1 MIANGR
7 RLTRVLIPLLTIA
20 IAQVIRGGTMV
31 PMELKDLPGQASVV
45 ALGHVISVR
54 TTQRDG
60 AVLEKLATVKV
71 IAVLRGT
78 YTERALK
85 VRTRTG
91 LVFFDRHLE
100 VGDAGVLFLKP
111 SARGDFEAAYPGS
124 FALFEEGTFK
134 PWPKSTTKE

>member
-1 MIANGR
+1 
-7 RLTRVLIPLLTIA
+7 
-20 IAQVIRGGTMV
+20 
-31 PMELKDLPGQASVV
+31 
-45 ALGHVISVR
+45 
-54 TTQRDG
+54 
-60 AVLEKLATVKV
+60 VKV

-78 YTERALK
+78 YTERVLK

-124 FALFEEGTFK
+124 FALFQEGTFK
-134 PWPKSTTKE
+134 PAK